1 MNSMMHWRPTGVTA
15 PIDDSIP
22 RVVSTTE
29 SRVTIAGARSGI
41 GDRTIVQTSGP
52 AATRSVVE
60 NGRASLVWDATP
72 GMGQVVEFSA
82 TENGETRYGSVNL
95 PSFGEVVIPFPDL
108 SAFSGGQKL
117 AMGSAAVI
125 TAGVVAYVMWPKKR

>member
-22 RVVSTTE
+22 RVISTTE
-29 SRVTIAGARSGI
+29 SRVIVAGEHTGTDGRS
-41 GDRTIVQTSGP
+41 IVQTSGP
-52 AATRSVVE
+52 PATRSVVE

-82 TENGETRYGSVNL
+82 TENGQTRYGSVNL
-95 PSFGEVVIPFPDL
+95 PSFGEVVIPFMDL

-125 TAGVVAYVMWPKKR
+125 TAGIVAYVMWPKKR